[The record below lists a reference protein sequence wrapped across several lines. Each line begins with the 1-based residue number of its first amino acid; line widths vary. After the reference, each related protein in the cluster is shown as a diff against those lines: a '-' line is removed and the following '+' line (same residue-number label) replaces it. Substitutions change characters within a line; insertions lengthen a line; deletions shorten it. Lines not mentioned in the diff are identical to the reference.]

1 MEGFLERR
9 RAATAAAW
17 DLRDGV
23 VLIAAGEEIPVP
35 GRGDRA
41 YPFRAHSEYLYLTDR
56 ERPDGV
62 LAFDPGEGWV
72 EFVAPVTAA
81 ELLWTGLEGDREGV
95 PEGTRALDELEAW
108 VDGRPARRLGATTD
122 ADTEL
127 RDALVRVRRPKDGV

>member
-1 MEGFLERR
+1 MAEFLERR
-9 RAATAAAW
+9 RASAAAAW

-41 YPFRAHSEYLYLTDR
+41 YPFRAHSEDLYLTDR

-62 LAFDPGEGWV
+62 LAFDPGEGSV

-95 PEGTRALDELEAW
+95 PEGTRALEQLEAF
-108 VDGRPARRLGATTD
+108 VGGRSPRRLGATSE

-127 RDALVRVRRPKDGV
+127 RDE